1 MNSSIENILSY
12 FDGVLILNF
21 NLFRFV
27 VIGYNDFELFI
38 CEMKIDVI
46 FIIELMFDGL
56 LSFIFNEFNNFE
68 LLICMVMLVVR
79 FIFDLVFNREI
90 VFMIFIN
97 DGIFNILM
105 ID

>member
-21 NLFRFV
+21 NLFRFI

-38 CEMKIDVI
+38 CEIKIDVI
-46 FIIELMFDGL
+46 FIIDLMFDGL
-56 LSFIFNEFNNFE
+56 LSFILIDYNNFE

-90 VFMIFIN
+90 VFMIFVN
-97 DGIFNILM
+97 NGIFNFLV

>member
-1 MNSSIENILSY
+1 MNSSIENFLSY
-12 FDGVLILNF
+12 FDGVLNLNF
-21 NLFRFV
+21 NLFRFI
-27 VIGYNDFELFI
+27 VIGYNGFELFI
-38 CEMKIDVI
+38 WEIKIDVI

-56 LSFIFNEFNNFE
+56 LSFIFNEYNNFE

>member
-12 FDGVLILNF
+12 FDGVLILNL
-21 NLFRFV
+21 NLFRFI
-27 VIGYNDFELFI
+27 VIGYSDFELFI
-38 CEMKIDVI
+38 CEIKIYVI
-46 FIIELMFDGL
+46 FIIDLMFDGL
-56 LSFIFNEFNNFE
+56 LSFICNEYNNFE

-90 VFMIFIN
+90 VFMIFVN
-97 DGIFNILM
+97 NGIFNFLV